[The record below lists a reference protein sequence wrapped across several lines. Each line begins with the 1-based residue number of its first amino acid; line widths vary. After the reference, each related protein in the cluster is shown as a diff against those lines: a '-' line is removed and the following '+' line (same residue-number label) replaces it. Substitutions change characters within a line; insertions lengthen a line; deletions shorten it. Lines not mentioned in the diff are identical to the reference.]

1 MPQKREEL
9 LKRIARG
16 DTTAFRQ
23 LFDVWYPKVKV
34 FLSGFTLDDEDARDL
49 AQNIF
54 VKIWTMRASLTEIRS
69 FGAYLYRMCRNAALD
84 YGKRHRLKVDLQE
97 DYAETWP
104 LDEDYFAREMR
115 SRLESRIAQMPE
127 RRREVFTLSR
137 IEGLSND
144 EIAATLGIRKKTVE
158 NHLNAALHDLR
169 KLTS

>member
-1 MPQKREEL
+1 MPQKGEEL

-16 DTTAFRQ
+16 DTAAFRQ

-54 VKIWTMRASLTEIRS
+54 VKIWTMRASLPEIRS

-127 RRREVFTLSR
+127 RRREVITLSR

-144 EIAATLGIRKKTVE
+144 EIATTLGISKKTVE